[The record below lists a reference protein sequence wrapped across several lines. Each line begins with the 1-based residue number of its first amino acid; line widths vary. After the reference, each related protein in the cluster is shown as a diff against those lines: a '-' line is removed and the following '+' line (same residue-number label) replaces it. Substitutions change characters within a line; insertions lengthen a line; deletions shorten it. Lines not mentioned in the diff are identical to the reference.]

1 MDIVQDQ
8 KRLSLGTPRIERRN
22 AMTIAGIR
30 EHYSTKGFKF
40 AMFPAQ
46 HQRMEEQLGGV
57 SDRIG
62 DVRYQLL
69 WGMFEDTGGFDY
81 FVGVEV
87 EEGSWLPDD
96 FTRVQL
102 PAQRYAIF
110 RGVGDA
116 SSGDTARAIWLGW
129 LPTSGY
135 EPAGDPQFIEVP
147 SAGYDTESGLGDY
160 ETWVPL
166 KD

>member
-1 MDIVQDQ
+1 MHDQ
-8 KRLSLGTPRIERRN
+8 MGIPLDTPRIERRN
-22 AMTIAGIR
+22 AKTIAGIR

-46 HQRMEEQLGGV
+46 HQRMEEQLGGI
-57 SDRIG
+57 SDPIG
-62 DVRYQLL
+62 DAHYQLL
-69 WGMFEDTGGFDY
+69 WGMFEDAGGFDY
-81 FVGVEV
+81 LVGVQV

-110 RGVGDA
+110 RGARDV
-116 SSGDTARAIWLGW
+116 SSGDIARAIWFGW

-147 SAGYDTESGLGDY
+147 GVGYDPESGMGDY

>member
-1 MDIVQDQ
+1 MRDQ
-8 KRLSLGTPRIERRN
+8 MGIPLDTPRIERRN
-22 AMTIAGIR
+22 AKTLAGIR

-62 DVRYQLL
+62 DAHYQLL

-81 FVGVEV
+81 FVGVQV
-87 EEGSWLPDD
+87 EEGLWLPDD

-110 RGVGDA
+110 RGARDVG
-116 SSGDTARAIWLGW
+116 SGDIARAIWFGW

-147 SAGYDTESGLGDY
+147 GVGYGPESGMGDY
-160 ETWVPL
+160 ETWVLL

>member
-1 MDIVQDQ
+1 MTHGAAIA
-8 KRLSLGTPRIERRN
+8 LGTPRIERRK

-46 HQRMEEQLGGV
+46 HQRMEEELGGV
-57 SDRIG
+57 SDRVG
-62 DVRYQLL
+62 DAVYQLL

-81 FVGVEV
+81 FVGVAV

-96 FTRVQL
+96 FARVQL

-110 RGVGDA
+110 RGGHDV
-116 SSGDTARAIWLGW
+116 SSGDIARAIWFGW
-129 LPTSGY
+129 LPSSGY

-147 SAGYDTESGLGDY
+147 GAGYDPESGLGEY

>member
-1 MDIVQDQ
+1 MVN
-8 KRLSLGTPRIERRN
+8 RVRTPLGTPRIERRK

-30 EHYSTKGFKF
+30 ERYSTTDFMF

-62 DVRYQLL
+62 ESLYQLL
-69 WGMFEDTGGFDY
+69 WGMFEATGSFDY

-96 FTRVQL
+96 FTRMHL

-110 RGVGDA
+110 RGARDV
-116 SSGDTARAIWLGW
+116 SSGDIARAIWFEW

-135 EPAGDPQFIEVP
+135 EPVGHPQFIEVP
-147 SAGYDTESGLGDY
+147 GALYDPESGMGDY